1 MNDENEFIKLAD
13 PSIIDKITTDE
24 ELSGLLNLA
33 LDGLARLQ
41 ENKGF
46 SYSKGTAEVKTMWV
60 RKSDSFTAFCLD
72 HIEEAERRTITKKT
86 LRTAFHKFCRKH
98 KVKGVSDPS
107 IKVTLESMFGVSEER
122 LEGYGGEWSWSG
134 IKFKE
139 INE

>member
-1 MNDENEFIKLAD
+1 MNKDNEFIKLAD

-41 ENKGF
+41 KNKGF
-46 SYSKGTAEVKTMWV
+46 SYTKGTSEVKNMWV

-72 HIEEAERRTITKKT
+72 HIEQEEGATISKKI
-86 LRTAFHKFCRKH
+86 LRNAFFKFCRKH
-98 KVKGVSDPS
+98 KLKGVSDKS
-107 IKVTLESMFGVSEER
+107 IKITLENEFGVSEDR
-122 LEGYGGEWSWSG
+122 LNGYGSEWGWTN